1 MSCVEFGRSL
11 PRLPSLR
18 CFSVWPPGASC
29 GPLVGGVIGAKKPVF
44 DIWSD
49 TVNQA
54 SRMETTGVADRIQVT
69 QTLAQVSGSSLNT
82 DLISTGLI
90 NQGAGQ

>member
-1 MSCVEFGRSL
+1 MTARCLSCFRF
-11 PRLPSLR
+11 P
-18 CFSVWPPGASC
+18 PPGASC

-54 SRMETTGVADRIQVT
+54 SRMETTGITDQIQVT
-69 QTLAQVSGSSLNT
+69 QTLAQVSTGRPDSGPGQYRSLRLWPRSVQVT
-82 DLISTGLI
+82 QTP
-90 NQGAGQ
+90 A

>member
-1 MSCVEFGRSL
+1 M
-11 PRLPSLR
+11 
-18 CFSVWPPGASC
+18 
-29 GPLVGGVIGAKKPVF
+29 IGAKKPVF

-69 QTLAQVSGSSLNT
+69 QALAQVSTGHTGSGS
-82 DLISTGLI
+82 
-90 NQGAGQ
+90 GQFGVTRRSAHRLWSWSFRVAQALAKFVRVGESPKHW